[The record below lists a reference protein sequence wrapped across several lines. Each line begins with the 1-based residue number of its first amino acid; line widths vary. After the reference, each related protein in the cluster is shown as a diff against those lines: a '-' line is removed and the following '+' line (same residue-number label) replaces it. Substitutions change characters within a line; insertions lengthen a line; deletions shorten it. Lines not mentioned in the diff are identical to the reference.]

1 MKTPLR
7 LVAAALSAA
16 TLGGAAMAPAVAAN
30 APVPVYRIA
39 GPDRIATAV
48 AASRA
53 TWDDAGTKDGPSAT
67 AAVISRY
74 DDYADALGGSALAG
88 TAGGP
93 LLLSHT
99 NYIDAATLNEV
110 KRILGTKGVVY
121 VLGSTGAIS
130 ATAAK
135 SLTDKGY
142 TVKRLAGSDRYA
154 TSVAVAKEVGRLSTT
169 GHPEFIFATTGLNFP
184 DGLAAGA
191 TAAGYAAPV
200 VLTKDSALPSVVK
213 SYLTTEQAAGADVLA
228 VGGATAKAPF
238 RWSGTLAGKDRYET
252 AALIARAFWADP
264 SSTDDDPTAV
274 GLATGENWPDALAG
288 GALMATTGPLVL
300 SKQSSLPAAT
310 RAAATEIVR
319 SASPSTVQ
327 VGFLLGGPTV
337 VTDSVKNAFALALNP

>member
-1 MKTPLR
+1 MKTFLR
-7 LVAAALSAA
+7 LAAAALSAGALA
-16 TLGGAAMAPAVAAN
+16 TTAIGQAVAAET
-30 APVPVYRIA
+30 VPVYRIA

-48 AASRA
+48 AASRTA
-53 TWDDAGTKDGPSAT
+53 WDDAGSKDGPTAT

-93 LLLSHT
+93 LLLTHT
-99 NYIDAATLNEV
+99 NYIDGATTNEV

-130 ATAAK
+130 AAAAK
-135 SLTDKGY
+135 SLADKGY
-142 TVKRLAGSDRYA
+142 TVKRLAGTDRYA
-154 TSVAVAKEVGRLSTT
+154 TSVEVAKEVGRLGTT
-169 GHPEFIFATTGLNFP
+169 GHPQFVFATTGLNFP

-213 SYLTTEQAAGADVLA
+213 SYLTTEQAAGVDILA

-238 RWSGTLAGKDRYET
+238 RWAGTLAGKDRYET

-264 SSTDDDPTAV
+264 KSTDDDATAI

-288 GALMATTGPLVL
+288 GALMATAGPLVL

-310 RAAATEIVR
+310 KAAATEIVK
-319 SASPSTVQ
+319 SANPSTVQ

-337 VTDSVKNAFALALNP
+337 VTDGVKNAFALALNS